1 MCFSEAQSYLNAAIL
16 TGLSF
21 TLKSKEWKLIIAGMW
36 LALKEL
42 LQALLYRYHND
53 KNISRILM
61 IVSWVNIS
69 FQPFL
74 VAIAASYFD
83 PKSWKYWNLV
93 AIIMFIYGA
102 YFLTTIEAFDIQGDD
117 SCIDATSD
125 LCAGETGAYMGKYHI
140 AYKINGE
147 LDPDSNVWKFAKI
160 SYFLPILLS
169 KLWPMGILFLLL
181 PSLLS
186 YVYGYNTF
194 DISKSQIRDGEW
206 GAMWCF
212 ATIMYVAPVLMF
224 RKQIFNYFNRK

>member
-21 TLKSKEWKLIIAGMW
+21 SLKSKEWKLIIPGIW

-42 LQALLYRYHND
+42 IQGLLYRFHTD

-61 IVSWVNIS
+61 IASWINIC

-74 VAIAASYFD
+74 IALHASYFD

-93 AIIMFIYGA
+93 SIIMFIYGA
-102 YFLTTIEAFDIQGDD
+102 YILTTIEAFDIQGDD

-125 LCAGETGAYMGKYHI
+125 WCAGETGAYMGKYHI
-140 AYKINGE
+140 AYKTNGE
-147 LDPDSNVWKFAKI
+147 LDPNSYVWKFGRI
-160 SYFLPILLS
+160 GYFLPLLLS
-169 KLWPMGILFLLL
+169 KLWPIGILFLLL

-194 DISKSQIRDGEW
+194 DLSKSDIRDGEY

-212 ATIMYVAPVLMF
+212 SSIIYVAPVLMF